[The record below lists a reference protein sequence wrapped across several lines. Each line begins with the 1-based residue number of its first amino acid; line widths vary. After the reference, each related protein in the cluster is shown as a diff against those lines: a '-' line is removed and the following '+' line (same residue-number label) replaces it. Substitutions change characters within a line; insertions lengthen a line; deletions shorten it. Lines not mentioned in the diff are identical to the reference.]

1 MSKWLEYSE
10 EDSVKDAEEKM
21 SYVIE
26 AIKAVRNIR
35 TEMKIPLSRKAKLIV
50 FTSVDFS
57 VATEKFRID

>member
-1 MSKWLEYSE
+1 
-10 EDSVKDAEEKM
+10 M